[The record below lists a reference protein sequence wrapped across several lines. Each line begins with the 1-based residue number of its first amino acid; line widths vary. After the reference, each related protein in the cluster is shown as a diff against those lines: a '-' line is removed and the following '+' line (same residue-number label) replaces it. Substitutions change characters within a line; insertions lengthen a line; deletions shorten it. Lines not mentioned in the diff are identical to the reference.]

1 MTLEDHRGDS
11 KPGSES
17 SQGRE
22 ELTGWNRGTEE
33 VIK

>member
-1 MTLEDHRGDS
+1 MMLEDHRGDS

-17 SQGRE
+17 SRWRE
-22 ELTGWNRGTEE
+22 ELTGWNRETEE